1 MLQPIMHGR
10 VHAWATPSSDPMMQ
24 SPRAE
29 KGTNILNTSKQCASP
44 DRMEKCEA
52 RATYGRKST
61 STPFNAAH
69 SSRAAALAPPS
80 RCTMRSQH
88 GKSSCPPRLGPGP
101 GSRIDIPVHIV
112 TVQFVRPSGVGKAG
126 PHGPRCR
133 VTTSSSS
140 ATTIPSCYQD
150 FKLQS
155 FKLHPSSENSA
166 VCHAAFAAQFI
177 TAETRPR
184 RRSRVRQR
192 DGLRCVRRRSGVIPA
207 LRTLTEEG
215 SCQRLP
221 PRYCS
226 PMHWVAAG
234 VGRGLEE

>member
-1 MLQPIMHGR
+1 M
-10 VHAWATPSSDPMMQ
+10 
-24 SPRAE
+24 
-29 KGTNILNTSKQCASP
+29 
-44 DRMEKCEA
+44 
-52 RATYGRKST
+52 
-61 STPFNAAH
+61 
-69 SSRAAALAPPS
+69 
-80 RCTMRSQH
+80 
-88 GKSSCPPRLGPGP
+88 
-101 GSRIDIPVHIV
+101 
-112 TVQFVRPSGVGKAG
+112 RPSGVGKAG

-215 SCQRLP
+215 MAVRGPSDALSNNTIRRVYRILP
-221 PRYCS
+221 ATS
-226 PMHWVAAG
+226 PALLCVCGRTEAKIRDFGRSGRFTNALGRRWRRAGLGG
-234 VGRGLEE
+234 VGYTRVNVGFHC